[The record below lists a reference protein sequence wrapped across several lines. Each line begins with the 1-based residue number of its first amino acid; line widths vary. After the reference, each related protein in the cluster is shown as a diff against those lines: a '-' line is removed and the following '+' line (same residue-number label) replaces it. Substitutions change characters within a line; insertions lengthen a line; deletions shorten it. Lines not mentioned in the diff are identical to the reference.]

1 MKNYVKMEIVQLE
14 RRNHMASSITHG
26 YFIMDVY
33 DRLGIKSK
41 ELLVGHKELLKTTAQ
56 SMDVLFF
63 YNITNLKKGKK
74 VRDFGNYF
82 HNHKTYLFFETLI
95 NYIKYNQHQYNPE
108 VMAFLYGMLSHYV
121 LDSTMHPY
129 VFYKTGNFDRKDH
142 NTYKYNHLHADL
154 EAYFDN
160 YLVMIKENMIPYHFK
175 CHEWCFNV
183 ERINKELIEVMDFTY
198 KEVFGIS
205 EFHKYYLKSI
215 QQMKFFFHVF
225 RYDPTGIKKFGYQI
239 IDLACPKFLLRKV
252 SLSYHIKMKG
262 KKELLNLGHKRWYNP
277 TDKRTK
283 SNESLL
289 ELYTKS
295 LDKTVKM
302 IQEINQYLY
311 YDKKIN
317 LKKVIGNNSYLTGK
331 DCNKQKELKYF
342 EF

>member
-1 MKNYVKMEIVQLE
+1 
-14 RRNHMASSITHG
+14 MASSITHG

-41 ELLVGHKELLKTTAQ
+41 ELLLSNKELLKTAAQ
-56 SMDVLFF
+56 NMDVLFF
-63 YNITNLKKGKK
+63 YNIVNLKKGKK
-74 VRDFGNYF
+74 VRRFGDYF
-82 HNHKTYLFFETLI
+82 HDNKTFLFFETLI
-95 NYIKYNQHQYNPE
+95 NYIKYNNHQYNPE

-129 VFYKTGNFDRKDH
+129 VLYKTGNFNKKDR

-160 YLVMIKENMIPYHFK
+160 YLVMIRENIIPYKFK

-183 ERINKELIEVMDFTY
+183 DRIGKELIEVMDFTY
-198 KEVFGIS
+198 REVFGINN
-205 EFHKYYLKSI
+205 FHEYYLKSI
-215 QQMKFFFHVF
+215 KHIRFFFRVF
-225 RYDPTGIKKFGYQI
+225 RYDPYGIKKIFYKI
-239 IDLACPKFLLRKV
+239 IDFICPRSLLRKE
-252 SLSYHIKMKG
+252 SLSYHISMND
-262 KKELLNLGHKRWYNP
+262 KKHLLNLEHNRWYYP

-283 SNESLL
+283 SNESLI
-289 ELYTKS
+289 EIYTKS

-302 IQEINQYLY
+302 IHEINQYLY

-317 LKKVIGNNSYLTGK
+317 IKKVIGNLSYVTGK
-331 DCNKQKELKYF
+331 DCDKKKELKYF

>member
-1 MKNYVKMEIVQLE
+1 
-14 RRNHMASSITHG
+14 MASSITHG

-41 ELLVGHKELLKTTAQ
+41 ELLVSHKELLKTAAQ
-56 SMDVLFF
+56 NMDVLFF

-74 VRDFGNYF
+74 VRLFGDYF
-82 HNHKTYLFFETLI
+82 HDNKTFLFFETLI
-95 NYIKYNQHQYNPE
+95 NYIKYNDHQYNPE

-129 VFYKTGNFDRKDH
+129 VYYKTGNFNKHNR

-160 YLVMIKENMIPYHFK
+160 YMVMIRENIIPYKFK

-183 ERINKELIEVMDFTY
+183 DRLDKDLIEVMDFTY
-198 KEVFGIS
+198 KEVFGIK

-215 QQMKFFFHVF
+215 KQIRFFFKVF
-225 RYDPTGIKKFGYQI
+225 RYDPIGIKRGCYKV
-239 IDLACPKFLLRKV
+239 IDLICPRSLLRKV
-252 SLSYHIKMKG
+252 SLSYYMKMSD
-262 KKELLNLGHKRWYNP
+262 KKYLLNLEHNKWNYP
-277 TDKRTK
+277 VDKRTK
-283 SNESLL
+283 SCESLI
-289 ELYTKS
+289 EIYTKS

-302 IQEINQYLY
+302 IHEINQYLY
-311 YDKKIN
+311 YDEKIN
-317 LKKVIGNNSYLTGK
+317 LKKVIGNLSYITGK
-331 DCNKQKELKYF
+331 DCDKKKELKYF